1 MRFSI
6 FNVQFSISRS
16 GQRSGLDPAVWLR
29 GDEAEAG
36 EGARL
41 LSPYSQS
48 AWVYIA
54 VSVLAET
61 VAQIPFRI
69 ARLPASAAREL
80 RLGTRN
86 PQLALNSQSVSE
98 KPPPSPPLEE
108 RAGERRPFSH
118 PHPPFLADFQTRS
131 RTSLANPAQETAA
144 GDASRRKRIL
154 SENIIERGPVV
165 ELFER
170 PHPTMDRALFWEML
184 MTWRALRGEFF
195 ILPLDDQDQPVDL
208 ALTRHGPPITRLI
221 TLAPEQFW
229 HIVQGYELAGWRFT
243 GAPMLSPIAS
253 QVLLPSEVVHSRSPN
268 PYLYWRG
275 LSPLLLAML
284 PAAADYA
291 AEQFMKGLMV
301 NNADTGVIVTTEQ
314 QVSAEQREAIM
325 GALRERKR
333 KAGTPDRPLF
343 LWGGAKLEKP
353 GISSADMQFLENRK
367 LNRQEIGAIFKVP
380 ESMMGFSEQKHSVG
394 GGSSMEQ
401 ERLTFIENSISSHC
415 GRLECAVGPILKSF
429 GPDLIGY
436 FDVESLPLLQAARRQ
451 RLDAATK
458 AFGMGV
464 PFNEINAVYDLGFKA
479 LPWGDTG
486 YLPANLQEAGTAPA
500 GAGQPGPDEPEQES
514 ANPIERALLFLGGVG
529 GRRPALQP
537 LQADRPSAHNP
548 QLTASAGCP
557 GAPDYPAN
565 IAGSVRAKKG
575 KLSKFFFEQRN
586 RVLGK
591 LSSALKAAEPAEL
604 RALSGS
610 LDAMLSNLKSQIIPP
625 AKLIGV
631 AGGLDELWDAASED
645 AELENKLKAGF
656 NADLEF
662 GAAELWKETG
672 LTEMKL
678 PPSEA
683 LNFLQ
688 TRKEALSQVNA
699 TTWAAIKSGLA
710 DGWHKG
716 QTPEQLADRVK
727 GVFQEASESRAEA
740 IAAAETNIAIN
751 AGRAIAKR
759 LCSLVSNGHAGPA
772 PTQTKPTNC
781 RLQTLP

>member
-1 MRFSI
+1 M
-6 FNVQFSISRS
+6 
-16 GQRSGLDPAVWLR
+16 DPAVWLR

-80 RLGTRN
+80 RAATRQAQ
-86 PQLALNSQSVSE
+86 PALNGH
-98 KPPPSPPLEE
+98 PSLVK
-108 RAGERRPFSH
+108 
-118 PHPPFLADFQTRS
+118 
-131 RTSLANPAQETAA
+131 PAQETAA
-144 GDASRRKRIL
+144 ADASRRKRIL

-165 ELFER
+165 ELFDR

-195 ILPLDDQDQPVDL
+195 IVPLDDQDQPVDL
-208 ALTRHGPPITRLI
+208 ALTRHGPRITRLI

-243 GAPMLSPIAS
+243 GGPMLSPIAS

-314 QVSAEQREAIM
+314 QVSADQREAIM

-436 FDVESLPLLQAARRQ
+436 FDIESLPLLQAARRQ

-486 YLPANLQEAGTAPA
+486 FLPANLQEAGTAPA
-500 GAGQPGPDEPEQES
+500 GAGQPGPDGVQGSGFRRAGEVAPAGAEEPGPDEPEQES
-514 ANPIERALLFLGGVG
+514 ANPIERVLLFLGGVG

-537 LQADRPSAHNP
+537 LQADRPLAHNP

-557 GAPDYPAN
+557 GVPDYPAN

-591 LSSALKAAEPAEL
+591 LASALKVTGAAEGAGGQSFKIQTPSTRETEKLGEDGRGARSHPTPVPPPHAMGRGPGGEAKPS
-604 RALSGS
+604 ALMRVSGS
-610 LDAMLSNLKSQIIPP
+610 
-625 AKLIGV
+625 
-631 AGGLDELWDAASED
+631 LDELWDAASED

-672 LTEMKL
+672 LAEMKL

-688 TRKEALSQVNA
+688 TRKEALSRVNA

-772 PTQTKPTNC
+772 PTQTRPTNC
-781 RLQTLP
+781 RLQTQP